1 MKTMDP
7 EIVISYN
14 VNDIEFVEKIAGK
27 LKAFDWSVWYET
39 NFNNNKENVGEYTSS
54 TKGKAVVNSKVF
66 LIILSLDSVHD
77 KACQNDLALAYITN
91 SIIIPVACV
100 NNFNELGGHLN
111 SGMKLMLSKLNWC
124 FFGPQDDFE
133 KKFNILST
141 SIRLD
146 LKRIAKQNGKKHSL
160 VDEKDFQKFKVMF
173 RQNSILNWQKKG
185 HGNDAYDYD
194 DEACHSDTEIDSDF
208 WDRHFSELNEISWDV
223 FKQCFLV
230 DYEEQISAQYSYSKL
245 AFFINMIFRDIF
257 NGKQTLQ
264 REVYEQFC
272 RNADGET
279 ECFYDKLQKYALGY
293 HAMKQVFNMDSEH
306 RLTAIQ
312 NLGSFSSP
320 AVIHFLEDMLHESDS
335 NIRAVATIALARA
348 GKGKRLDTI
357 EKISPMLQDDDR
369 LVRESAVLSLGK
381 LKAENCVKAIIDRW
395 RNDPVSQV
403 RSAAQDALVQ
413 IGGEEAERC
422 VSVTRLLMKEIESLK
437 KKTEAKRAIMSK

>member
-1 MKTMDP
+1 MEP

-14 VNDIEFVEKIAGK
+14 VSDIEFVEKIGGK

-39 NFNNNKENVGEYTSS
+39 NLDNNQETVGEYTIS
-54 TKGKAVVNSKVF
+54 TRGKAVVNSKVF

-133 KKFNILST
+133 KKFNILSS
-141 SIRLD
+141 SIKLD
-146 LKRIAKQNGKKHSL
+146 LKRIARQNGKKQSL
-160 VDEKDFQKFKVMF
+160 VDEKDVQKFGVMF
-173 RQNSILNWQKKG
+173 RQNSILNWQKKSNQT
-185 HGNDAYDYD
+185 GNDDDYD
-194 DEACHSDTEIDSDF
+194 EDCHSDTDIDSDF
-208 WDRHFSELNEISWDV
+208 WDRHFPDSNEISWDV

-264 REVYEQFC
+264 RVVYEQFC
-272 RNADGET
+272 KNADGET
-279 ECFYDKLQKYALGY
+279 ESFYDKLQKYALGY

-320 AVIHFLEDMLHESDS
+320 AVIHFLEDMLQESDP

-348 GKGKRLDTI
+348 GKGSRNETI
-357 EKISPMLQDDDR
+357 ERICPMLKDVDR

-381 LKAENCVKAIIDRW
+381 LKAEKCVKDIIDRW
-395 RNDPVSQV
+395 RNDPVLQV
-403 RSAAQDALVQ
+403 RSAAQEALVQ

-437 KKTEAKRAIMSK
+437 KKSETKKVIITK